1 MICLL
6 TAVHTLLVGA
16 LHCIAYTDLGRQKLT
31 AGTLAYML
39 HLLAAAAPVAA
50 AACVLLCRFI
60 HSYSKSP
67 AQTIGSVLC
76 TNVATGS
83 RHETVEV
90 CTIHMSDMP
99 DDVIDKLIEEGDVM
113 WCAGGLMV
121 EHPLVVPY
129 ITQIDGTQESVMGL
143 GKEAVMSVLVA
154 AAGL

>member
-1 MICLL
+1 MCPCFSLPP
-6 TAVHTLLVGA
+6 AA
-16 LHCIAYTDLGRQKLT
+16 LPD
-31 AGTLAYML
+31 
-39 HLLAAAAPVAA
+39 
-50 AACVLLCRFI
+50 RFI

-76 TNVATGS
+76 TNMTTGS

-99 DDVIDKLIEEGDVM
+99 DDVIDKLVEEGDVM

-121 EHPLVVPY
+121 EHALVVPY
-129 ITQIDGTQESVMGL
+129 IKQIDGSQESVMGL

-154 AAGL
+154 AAGM